1 MFQSRHSQ
9 DHIGAL
15 KPNSVLWFVI
25 LFAAST
31 YVLLSTRAVLNP
43 VEVKNFID
51 LKRILSVLGGAA
63 LLSVII
69 DAAISA
75 QNREP
80 RAQLLAVLRFT
91 LIGTVSLFLLR
102 EAYDLVISGELAQ
115 GIGRNVRWM
124 LGFIGYFTTAVATF
138 FAFSYY
144 RQLQVARAHTMNTQA
159 IATTPTKGVEY
170 EEIAALLAVMQ
181 AQTGYES
188 ADLDIRPEARL
199 LQERRLHIEQLL
211 ARLSQAKP
219 A

>member
-15 KPNSVLWFVI
+15 KPKSVLWFVI

-69 DAAISA
+69 DAAITA
-75 QNREP
+75 PNREP
-80 RAQLLAVLRFT
+80 RAQLLAVLSFT
-91 LIGTVSLFLLR
+91 LNGTVSLFLLR
-102 EAYDLVISGELAQ
+102 EAYDLVVSGELAQ

-138 FAFSYY
+138 FAFSV
-144 RQLQVARAHTMNTQA
+144 VAA
-159 IATTPTKGVEY
+159 
-170 EEIAALLAVMQ
+170 
-181 AQTGYES
+181 
-188 ADLDIRPEARL
+188 
-199 LQERRLHIEQLL
+199 
-211 ARLSQAKP
+211 
-219 A
+219 